1 MGNSLSNLNLNI
13 SSIGIIKKFW
23 KKIKNKRKSQIK
35 ILFLLMLLGGLAE
48 MITIGSLFPFLSVLM
63 NKEIL
68 LKNNFVR
75 NGFGLLGI
83 TNTDNLLLATT
94 LIFLIAVFLSISLRV
109 LNIWISG
116 RLCAAIGS
124 DLSQEAFGR
133 TINQQYHVHINRNSS
148 DLIAAISIQM
158 NLTIQ
163 ALDSVLYMLSA
174 SGITVSATMAF
185 LGKAAVAVAGAVSA
199 TVLAVIALIGIIA
212 LATYRV
218 YEYTEGFKEWDR
230 VMDNIQWKIDAVKDG
245 IQSITDA
252 ADDFSDAV
260 KKITLGGIRE
270 KISDEIAGMGGSVL

>member
-1 MGNSLSNLNLNI
+1 MAEEMVLRIVLEGVDNASDDFQKTGDAADDMGDAFTNAEKRGAALVVSVNALASGLNQM
-13 SSIGIIKKFW
+13 SGGI
-23 KKIKNKRKSQIK
+23 RKSADS
-35 ILFLLMLLGGLAE
+35 MERLGWINEDTAE
-48 MITIGSLFPFLSVLM
+48 SMRETSDVMEAFAGPMEL
-63 NKEIL
+63 
-68 LKNNFVR
+68 
-75 NGFGLLGI
+75 
-83 TNTDNLLLATT
+83 
-94 LIFLIAVFLSISLRV
+94 
-109 LNIWISG
+109 ISG
-116 RLCAAIGS
+116 IVTTAA
-124 DLSQEAFGR
+124 A
-133 TINQQYHVHINRNSS
+133 
-148 DLIAAISIQM
+148 
-158 NLTIQ
+158 
-163 ALDSVLYMLSA
+163 VLYMLSA
-174 SGITVSATMAF
+174 SGITVSGTMAF